1 MKNLEGKFSV
11 SGDSMVTGAADFYSI
26 ATDTPDKRSAG
37 SESKERCFLR
47 CRSVSLYRHPCIRG
61 SKAIVWEQQISMLFF

>member
-47 CRSVSLYRHPCIRG
+47 CRSVSLSIVIRVSWQQG
-61 SKAIVWEQQISMLFF
+61 YSLELQISILFF